1 MSRVSVNRALG
12 FVRLLRLERAISAA
26 VGVILTGII
35 VKDLS
40 VFQWD
45 YVIACLSVFFSTFAN
60 FALNDYHDIEID
72 RFNKRTDRPLVNG
85 VFSPRFA
92 VWIAG
97 ASCIIAYAL
106 ALQLRPIPRYMI
118 MAGLPV
124 SLAYNLYLKQ
134 YLAFKNLFTGLA
146 NVGVILVGALVL
158 DNNVESLAW
167 YLAIISFF
175 FSLSYEVMLDIADV
189 EGDLAMGV
197 ETLPGRFGTRNAA
210 WFSVIIGIGAV
221 FVNPLPFF
229 IQVDPRLFR
238 DYLFLGLVMLSVANR
253 VMISRE
259 LLMDQSPENVWRLK
273 KRLFRNLQIGGMCY
287 LVGFLV

>member
-1 MSRVSVNRALG
+1 MNKALG
-12 FVRLLRLERAISAA
+12 FIRLIRLERAISAA

-60 FALNDYHDIEID
+60 FALNDYHDLDID
-72 RFNKRTDRPLVNG
+72 VFNKREDRPLANG
-85 VFSPRFA
+85 VFSPRTA
-92 VWIAG
+92 VWIAA
-97 ASCIIAYAL
+97 ASCILAYAL
-106 ALQLRPIPRYMI
+106 ALQLRPIPRVMI
-118 MAGLPV
+118 MVGLPV
-124 SLAYNLYLKQ
+124 SLAYNLYLKR
-134 YLAFKNLFTGLA
+134 YLVFKNLFTGLA

-158 DNNVESLAW
+158 DNNVETLAW
-167 YLAIISFF
+167 YLAFISFF
-175 FSLSYEVMLDIADV
+175 FSISYEVMLDIADV
-189 EGDLAMGV
+189 KGDLAMGV
-197 ETLPGRFGTRNAA
+197 QTIPGRFGTRKAA
-210 WFSVIIGIGAV
+210 WLSVIIGIGAV

-253 VMISRE
+253 LLISRE

-273 KRLFRNLQIGGMCY
+273 KRLFRNLQMGGITY
-287 LVGFLV
+287 LIGFLF

>member
-1 MSRVSVNRALG
+1 MNKALG
-12 FVRLLRLERAISAA
+12 FIRLIRLERAISAA

-60 FALNDYHDIEID
+60 FALNDYHDLDID
-72 RFNKRTDRPLVNG
+72 VFNKREDRPLANG
-85 VFSPRFA
+85 VFSPRTA
-92 VWIAG
+92 VWIAA
-97 ASCIIAYAL
+97 ASCVIAYAL
-106 ALQLRPIPRYMI
+106 ALQLRPIPRVMI

-158 DNNVESLAW
+158 DNNVETLAW
-167 YLAIISFF
+167 YLAFIGFF
-175 FSLSYEVMLDIADV
+175 FSISYEVMLDIADV
-189 EGDLAMGV
+189 KGDLAMGV
-197 ETLPGRFGTRNAA
+197 QTIPGRFGTRNAA
-210 WFSVIIGIGAV
+210 WLSVIIGIGAV

-229 IQVDPRLFR
+229 IQVDSRLFR

-253 VMISRE
+253 VLISRE

-273 KRLFRNLQIGGMCY
+273 KRLFRNLQMGGITY
-287 LVGFLV
+287 LIGFLI

>member
-1 MSRVSVNRALG
+1 MNKALG
-12 FVRLLRLERAISAA
+12 LIRLIRLERAISAA

-35 VKDLS
+35 VKDLA

-60 FALNDYHDIEID
+60 FALNDYHDLDID
-72 RFNKRTDRPLVNG
+72 VFNKREDRPLANG
-85 VFSPRFA
+85 VFSPRTA
-92 VWIAG
+92 VWIAA

-106 ALQLRPIPRYMI
+106 ALQLRPIPRVMI

-124 SLAYNLYLKQ
+124 SLAYNLYLKR

-158 DNNVESLAW
+158 DNNVETLAW
-167 YLAIISFF
+167 YLAFISFF
-175 FSLSYEVMLDIADV
+175 FSISYEVMLDIADV
-189 EGDLAMGV
+189 KGDLAMGV
-197 ETLPGRFGTRNAA
+197 QTIPGRFGTRKAA
-210 WFSVIIGIGAV
+210 WLSVIIGIGAV

-253 VMISRE
+253 VLISRE

-273 KRLFRNLQIGGMCY
+273 KRLFRNLQMGGITY
-287 LVGFLV
+287 LIGFLF

>member
-1 MSRVSVNRALG
+1 MNKARG
-12 FVRLLRLERAISAA
+12 FIRLIRLERAISAA

-60 FALNDYHDIEID
+60 FALNDYHDLDID
-72 RFNKRTDRPLVNG
+72 VFNKRKDRPLANG
-85 VFSPRFA
+85 VFSPRTA

-97 ASCIIAYAL
+97 VSCVIAYAL
-106 ALQLRPIPRYMI
+106 ALQLRPIPRVMI

-124 SLAYNLYLKQ
+124 SLAYNLYLKR

-158 DNNVESLAW
+158 DNIVETLAW
-167 YLAIISFF
+167 YLTFIGFF
-175 FSLSYEVMLDIADV
+175 FSISYEVMLDIADV
-189 EGDLAMGV
+189 KGDLAMGV
-197 ETLPGRFGTRNAA
+197 QTIPGRFGTRKAA
-210 WFSVIIGIGAV
+210 WLSVIIGIGAV

-253 VMISRE
+253 LLISRE
-259 LLMDQSPENVWRLK
+259 LLIDQSPENVWRLK
-273 KRLFRNLQIGGMCY
+273 KRLFRNLQMGGITY
-287 LVGFLV
+287 LIGFLF

>member
-1 MSRVSVNRALG
+1 MNKARG
-12 FVRLLRLERAISAA
+12 FIRLIRLERAISAA

-35 VKDLS
+35 VKDLA

-60 FALNDYHDIEID
+60 FALNDYHDLDID
-72 RFNKRTDRPLVNG
+72 VFNKREDRPLANG
-85 VFSPRFA
+85 VFNPRTA
-92 VWIAG
+92 VWIAA
-97 ASCIIAYAL
+97 ASCILAYAL
-106 ALQLRPIPRYMI
+106 ALQLRPIPRVMI

-124 SLAYNLYLKQ
+124 SLAYNLYLKR

-158 DNNVESLAW
+158 DNNVETLAW
-167 YLAIISFF
+167 YLAFISFF
-175 FSLSYEVMLDIADV
+175 FSISYEVMLDIADV
-189 EGDLAMGV
+189 KGDLAMGV
-197 ETLPGRFGTRNAA
+197 QTIPGRFGTRKAA
-210 WFSVIIGIGAV
+210 WLSVIIGIGAV

-238 DYLFLGLVMLSVANR
+238 DYLFLGLVMLSVSNR
-253 VMISRE
+253 VLISRE

-273 KRLFRNLQIGGMCY
+273 KRLFRNLQMGGITY
-287 LVGFLV
+287 LIGFLF

>member
-1 MSRVSVNRALG
+1 MNKALG
-12 FVRLLRLERAISAA
+12 FVRLIRLERAISAA
-26 VGVILTGII
+26 VGVILTGVI
-35 VKDLS
+35 VKDLT
-40 VFQWD
+40 VFQWE

-60 FALNDYHDIEID
+60 FAMNDYHDIEID
-72 RFNKRTDRPLVNG
+72 KFNKREDRPLANG
-85 VFSPRFA
+85 VFSPRVA
-92 VWIAG
+92 VWITG
-97 ASCIIAYAL
+97 ASCIIAYTL

-118 MAGLPV
+118 IAGLPV

-158 DNNVESLAW
+158 DNNVETLAW
-167 YLAIISFF
+167 YLAIIGFF

-210 WFSVIIGIGAV
+210 WFSVLIGIGAV

-229 IQVDPRLFR
+229 IHVDPRLFR
-238 DYLFLGLVMLSVANR
+238 DYLFLGLVMLSVVNR
-253 VMISRE
+253 VLISRE
-259 LLMDQSPENVWRLK
+259 LLMDQSPENVWKLK
-273 KRLFRNLQIGGMCY
+273 KRVFRNLQLGGICY